1 MTTDGGCVIMTT
13 DSRCCNNK
21 TIIEEDAEKKRE
33 EVIKEEISDEFSH
46 EILNFTSV
54 FYLIWRLNKA
64 FFQGDLSEA
73 NLL

>member
-1 MTTDGGCVIMTT
+1 MTT

-21 TIIEEDAEKKRE
+21 TIIEEDAEKRRE

-64 FFQGDLSEA
+64 FLSEA